1 MTSHCLRHIL
11 SIIVLAFIIS
21 DAEAVVINVDERNL
35 SIELKK
41 ISCSD
46 REIILEGHASDADL
60 NLLRT
65 IGDSIKVLD
74 IRNLNLPDNKLPD
87 YMLFKTGVS
96 TVVLPD
102 GLESIGD
109 WCFAESAM
117 REVVL
122 PASVGKIGDGA
133 FYRCG
138 QLSLLDF
145 SKCGVS
151 TIPDNFCYG
160 CVSLTEVMLPETLNK
175 IGRNAFRRCALKS
188 INIETVA
195 EIDDYAFA
203 EMSSLTSICLKGGV
217 KSGDGVFFGDKALD
231 AVSGYLL
238 EATPLILAGTSIE
251 NVERSYSGD
260 KIGEG
265 AFADMHVE
273 VLYINPGVREIGAYA
288 FRNMSGLREVNVMS
302 LGSEVPVTS
311 NDAFSGV
318 DTSVISLH
326 IASDTFDI
334 WKSHPVWGNFM
345 IKDPA
350 ETSAD
355 EVLCDKSLHVSVRF
369 EGGILEIIANSGI
382 DSLGVYDQT
391 GMLIG
396 NYYPESNI
404 FRTRVDSDA
413 DVLIV
418 GVVSGNE
425 RIIKKIRRK

>member
-1 MTSHCLRHIL
+1 MSLHFLRHIL
-11 SIIVLAFIIS
+11 LIIILAFIMS
-21 DAEAVVINVDERNL
+21 DVEAVYINVDVRNL
-35 SIELKK
+35 SVELKK
-41 ISCSD
+41 ISSSD
-46 REIILEGHASDADL
+46 KEIVLEGHATETDL

-65 IGDSIKVLD
+65 IGDSIKMLD
-74 IRNLNLPDNKLPD
+74 IRNLRVPDNKLPD
-87 YMLFKTGVS
+87 YMLFNTGVI
-96 TVVLPD
+96 TLLLPD
-102 GLESIGD
+102 DLKSIGD
-109 WCFAESAM
+109 WCFAESSLQ
-117 REVVL
+117 EIIL
-122 PASVGKIGDGA
+122 PASVGKIGEGA

-145 SKCGVS
+145 SKCRVS

-350 ETSAD
+350 GTSAD

-404 FRTRVDSDA
+404 LRTRVDSDA